1 MKKALPLV
9 LLTSLLLLF
18 LAFRKEEVSIVVSGK
33 VIHKEKGLESVRV
46 VVIKQDCKD
55 LSCLSNLKE
64 VYHEPTSEE
73 GNFRLQFNVLE
84 GSPAFIYFVKPGYS
98 VYKESV
104 FSSGKNKKIQ
114 LKKKQLIDLS
124 EEGNPLAKAMYKL
137 HSGGKAVKIN
147 NASPARGIDLHLFER
162 PDFESLHQKVSSGS
176 LSFFTK
182 IKPGEK
188 DVFPADKRQD
198 GKAQA
203 ITGNWFEVSFL
214 SRNGEIFTG
223 WIFQ

>member
-1 MKKALPLV
+1 MKKALPLI
-9 LLTSLLLLF
+9 LFTSLLLLF

-46 VVIKQDCKD
+46 VVIKQDCKE
-55 LSCLSNLKE
+55 LSCLGNLKE

-73 GNFRLQFNVLE
+73 GDFRLQFNVLE

-98 VYKESV
+98 VFKESV
-104 FSSGKNKKIQ
+104 FSSGKDKKIQ

-124 EEGNPLAKAMYKL
+124 EEGNPLVKAMDKP
-137 HSGGKAVKIN
+137 HSGGRAVKIN
-147 NASPARGIDLHLFER
+147 NASPAAGIDLHLFER
-162 PDFESLHQKVSSGS
+162 PDFESPHEIVSSRS

-182 IKPGEK
+182 INPDKK
-188 DVFPADKRQD
+188 DVFPAEKRQD

-203 ITGNWFEVSFL
+203 ISGTWFKVSFL
-214 SRNGEIFTG
+214 TRDGRSSAG